1 MRQMAVNSF
10 RSCRKSLI
18 EKLRHSPRREEAA
31 MQLTTIRIDKPGAT
45 NFILGQTH
53 FIKSVEDIHET
64 LVGAV
69 PGIKFGL
76 AFCEASG
83 KCLVRS
89 SGTDTAMI
97 ELAQKNAM
105 ALGAG
110 HCFIVFLGDG
120 YYPVNVLNAI
130 KMVPEVCRIFCAT
143 ANPVEVV
150 VAETEQG
157 RGLLGV
163 IDGLTPKGIEGED
176 DIAWRKNLLRQ
187 FGHKL

>member
-1 MRQMAVNSF
+1 
-10 RSCRKSLI
+10 
-18 EKLRHSPRREEAA
+18 
-31 MQLTTIRIDKPGAT
+31 MQLTTVKIDKPDAT

-53 FIKSVEDIHET
+53 FIKSVEDIHEA

-83 KCLVRS
+83 KCLLRC
-89 SGTDTAMI
+89 SGTDAAMVQ
-97 ELAQKNAM
+97 LAQKNAS

-110 HCFIVFLGDG
+110 HTFIVFLGEG

-143 ANPVEVV
+143 ANPTEVV
-150 VAETEQG
+150 VAETDQG
-157 RGLLGV
+157 RGVLGV
-163 IDGLTPKGIEGED
+163 VDGFPPKGIEGEED
-176 DIAWRKNLLRQ
+176 VAWRKNLLRQ
-187 FGHKL
+187 FGYKL

>member
-1 MRQMAVNSF
+1 
-10 RSCRKSLI
+10 
-18 EKLRHSPRREEAA
+18 
-31 MQLTTIRIDKPGAT
+31 MQLTTIRIDKPEET

-53 FIKSVEDIHET
+53 FIKSVEDLHEA
-64 LVGAV
+64 LVGAA

-89 SGTDTAMI
+89 SGTDAAMV

-110 HCFIVFLGDG
+110 HCFIVFLGEG

-143 ANPVEVV
+143 ANPAEAV
-150 VAETEQG
+150 VAETDQG

-163 IDGLTPKGIEGED
+163 IDGFSPKGIEGED
-176 DIAWRKNLLRQ
+176 DVAWRKTLLRQ
-187 FGHKL
+187 FGYKL